1 MSHLSL
7 KNPVFAL
14 MGLTMTL
21 LAASAHAQFYEVEMT
36 VLTNT
41 NPNYA
46 LEQTWPKNIQVV
58 YPDNLASL
66 TEQEAEVVYPELI
79 QPNRPSAKPH
89 LIPLLDPRFN
99 KHNQHVNT
107 LGQSG
112 QHRVLFHQTWLQK
125 IEGREFAQNII
136 IQAGKIENNVY
147 ELGGTVS
154 LYQTPS
160 PNNLPPAIHIQTHLW
175 HVQFGN
181 DNSSEPWPIPESL
194 TITNEGLTPLPADT
208 SANIKRIAVL
218 KAAEIVTRNTLH
230 YIDNPLF
237 GLLIEIRPYS
247 AIQLSE

>member
-1 MSHLSL
+1 L
-7 KNPVFAL
+7 KKPVSAL
-14 MGLTMTL
+14 ICFTMML
-21 LAASAHAQFYEVEMT
+21 LAVSAHAQFYEVEMT
-36 VLTNT
+36 VFTNN
-41 NPNYA
+41 NPNFA

-58 YPDNLASL
+58 YPGNLASL
-66 TEQEAEVVYPELI
+66 TQQAVDVVYPELV

-125 IEGREFAQNII
+125 IEGSEFAQNII
-136 IQAGKIENNVY
+136 IQSGKIESNVY

-154 LYQTPS
+154 LFQTPS
-160 PNNLPPAIHIQTHLW
+160 PNNLPPTIHIKTHLW

-181 DNSSEPWPIPESL
+181 INDESWPIPESL
-194 TITNEGLTPLPADT
+194 TISNDGYSPLPVDKT
-208 SANIKRIAVL
+208 ANIKRIAVL

-247 AIQLSE
+247 TIQLSE